1 MDKEIPLSEQR
12 KALRKTIIK
21 YSTIALIIIL
31 FFAFIYNFLRSSID
45 LKNVPLSGVDRGT
58 IEVSITASGKV
69 VPLTEEII
77 ISPISSRILE
87 VYKNPG
93 EKVAKGE
100 AILKLE
106 LASIET
112 EYQKK
117 IDEREMKKSKLSQLE
132 VNTNGKL
139 SELKMQERI
148 REMQLRQIYT
158 ELKNEKYLDSIGAS
172 TSDKVR
178 QAELNYEVA
187 KLELEDLKGKIA
199 NESKNIDAELR
210 VQNLD
215 LGIFDKSLSETQRL
229 LKDARILS
237 PLDAT
242 LTFVNNLIGSQVN
255 AGAQIAIVSD
265 LSRFKVEA
273 EMADSYASRIA
284 PGTKTIVKVGNEEL
298 EGSVLNI
305 VPSSKNGIIN
315 FTVILNNADNS
326 KLRSGLKTDVY
337 VMCEIRDDVLR
348 IKNGAYYIGK
358 GEYFLW
364 VVDGKEAK
372 RRKVQLG
379 ESNYN
384 YVEVT
389 DGLKEGEQV
398 ILSGLSEFGNTGK
411 IKIK

>member
-117 IDEREMKKSKLSQLE
+117 IDEREMKKSKFSQFE